1 MERSDTSPKCTRGK
15 LDPVKYRALVSANQN
30 YEIDINEKKNVS
42 HSMMHL
48 SVASGTLLVPG
59 KWSSGDSRLVAK
71 KGTVMQVVRE
81 QIMRALTLKPNSL
94 DQFKSRLQNLSY
106 TEILKIRQS
115 ERMNQEDFQSRPI
128 LELREKIQPEIM
140 ELIKQQRLNRLCDGT
155 CFRKISSRRRQDK
168 FWYCR
173 LSPNH
178 KVLHYGD
185 LEESPQGEEVL
196 ELAFSVLYESDEYLN
211 FIAPDKHEYCVW
223 TDGLNALLGK
233 EMTSDYTKSDMDTLL
248 SMEMKLRLLDLEN
261 IQIPEAPPPIPKEPS
276 NYDFV
281 YDCN

>member
-1 MERSDTSPKCTRGK
+1 
-15 LDPVKYRALVSANQN
+15 
-30 YEIDINEKKNVS
+30 
-42 HSMMHL
+42 
-48 SVASGTLLVPG
+48 
-59 KWSSGDSRLVAK
+59 
-71 KGTVMQVVRE
+71 MQVVKE
-81 QIMRALTLKPNSL
+81 QIMRALTTKPNSL
-94 DQFKSRLQNLSY
+94 DQFKSKLQNLSY

-128 LELREKIQPEIM
+128 LELREKIQPEIL
-140 ELIKQQRLNRLCDGT
+140 ELVKQQRLNRLCEGT

-185 LEESPQGEEVL
+185 QEENPHGEVPHESLQDKLPVADIKAVVTGKDCPHMKEKGALKQNKEVL
-196 ELAFSVLYESDEYLN
+196 ELAFSILYDPDDSLN

-233 EMTSDYTKSDMDTLL
+233 EMMSELTKNDLDTLL

>member
-1 MERSDTSPKCTRGK
+1 
-15 LDPVKYRALVSANQN
+15 
-30 YEIDINEKKNVS
+30 
-42 HSMMHL
+42 
-48 SVASGTLLVPG
+48 
-59 KWSSGDSRLVAK
+59 
-71 KGTVMQVVRE
+71 
-81 QIMRALTLKPNSL
+81 
-94 DQFKSRLQNLSY
+94 
-106 TEILKIRQS
+106 
-115 ERMNQEDFQSRPI
+115 
-128 LELREKIQPEIM
+128 
-140 ELIKQQRLNRLCDGT
+140 
-155 CFRKISSRRRQDK
+155 
-168 FWYCR
+168 
-173 LSPNH
+173 
-178 KVLHYGD
+178 
-185 LEESPQGEEVL
+185 EVL

>member
-1 MERSDTSPKCTRGK
+1 
-15 LDPVKYRALVSANQN
+15 
-30 YEIDINEKKNVS
+30 
-42 HSMMHL
+42 
-48 SVASGTLLVPG
+48 
-59 KWSSGDSRLVAK
+59 
-71 KGTVMQVVRE
+71 VMQVVRE
-81 QIMRALTLKPNSL
+81 QIMRALTQKPNSL
-94 DQFKSRLQNLSY
+94 DQLKSRLQNLSY

-155 CFRKISSRRRQDK
+155 CFRKISSRRRQVPVADI
-168 FWYCR
+168 
-173 LSPNH
+173 
-178 KVLHYGD
+178 KVVVTGKDCPHMKEKGALK
-185 LEESPQGEEVL
+185 Q
-196 ELAFSVLYESDEYLN
+196 N
-211 FIAPDKHEYCVW
+211 KYCVW

-233 EMTSDYTKSDMDTLL
+233 EMTSDFTKSDMDTLL